1 MTGVVAA
8 HAFDLRAEKKVYA
21 LPDAS
26 RCGEI
31 TDCDFVCSD
40 TRTLHVEMKT
50 ENPKDDMV
58 VIQG

>member
-1 MTGVVAA
+1 VVAA
-8 HAFDLRAEKKVYA
+8 RAFDLRAEIKVYV

-31 TDCDFVCSD
+31 TDCEFVCSD
-40 TRTLHVEMKT
+40 TRTLHAELKT